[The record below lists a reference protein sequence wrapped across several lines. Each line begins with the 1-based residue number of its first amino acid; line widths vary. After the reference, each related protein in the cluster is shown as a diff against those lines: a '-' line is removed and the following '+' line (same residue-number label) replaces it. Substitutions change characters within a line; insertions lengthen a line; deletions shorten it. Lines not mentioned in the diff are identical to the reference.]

1 MPATS
6 RLARLLRGILA
17 MQGLV
22 IIGFVA
28 WRWPSA
34 PVQAAVGAVA
44 IAAIAPIVLAIEFM
58 LLALVA
64 RSDQR
69 VPPAAAPQLLRA
81 WLGEARSLLQ
91 VFYWRLPFLW
101 RSPPDDLDPA
111 GAGRTGV
118 VLIHGFVCNRGFWA
132 PWLRRLR
139 ERRRAHVAVN
149 LEPVFSSI
157 DAYVPIIASAVQR
170 VTQLTG
176 KPPVLVCHSMGG
188 LAARA
193 WLRANDVPGAVAH
206 VITIGSPHHGT
217 WLGRFSSMPNGR
229 QMRQHSDWL
238 VALER
243 AEASHPLPPFTCWYS
258 DCDNIVFPPATA
270 MLAGADNRFL
280 AGRAHVAMA
289 FDARLL
295 AESLEI
301 VEAADKKQGK

>member
-1 MPATS
+1 MPAPS
-6 RLARLLRGILA
+6 RLARLLRGIIAL
-17 MQGLV
+17 QGLA
-22 IIGFVA
+22 IIGLAA

-34 PVQAAVGAVA
+34 PLQAIAGAFAV
-44 IAAIAPIVLAIEFM
+44 AAIAPMVLAFEFL

-64 RSDQR
+64 RSDPR
-69 VPPAAAPQLLRA
+69 VPPAAGPQLLRA
-81 WLGEARSLLQ
+81 WLGEVRSLLQ
-91 VFYWRLPFLW
+91 VFYWRLPFRW
-101 RSPPDDLDPA
+101 RNPPDALDAA

-132 PWLRRLR
+132 PWMRQLR

-176 KPPVLVCHSMGG
+176 RPPVLVCHSMGG

-238 VALER
+238 AGLQR
-243 AEASHPLPPFTCWYS
+243 AEASLATPPFTCWYS

-270 MLAGADNRFL
+270 MLPGADNRFL

-289 FDARLL
+289 FEAGLV

-301 VEAADKKQGK
+301 VEAADAAQGK